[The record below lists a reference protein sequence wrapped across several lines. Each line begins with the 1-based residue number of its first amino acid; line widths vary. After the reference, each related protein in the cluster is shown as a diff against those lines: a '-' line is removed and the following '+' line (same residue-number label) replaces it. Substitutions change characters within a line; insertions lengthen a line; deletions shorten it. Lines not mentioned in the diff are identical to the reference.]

1 MNRAIDYSKRCPECG
16 APEANGLDCFGQLG
30 EILAWEY
37 DDPELLSQHFW
48 TVACY
53 NIQHPAQ
60 FTEEAMAKFQE
71 VFCQAYDQQLPVSE
85 IRKKVSFYAEGQAN
99 VVKKSL
105 HRPVFR
111 DWAMTI
117 SEVYLVGERK
127 GAADR
132 VRAWSKIVRKQ
143 I

>member
-1 MNRAIDYSKRCPECG
+1 MNRAIDYTKRCPECG

-30 EILAWEY
+30 EILSWEHA
-37 DDPELLSQHFW
+37 DPDLKSQHSW
-48 TVACY
+48 AVACY
-53 NIQHPAQ
+53 TIQHPAR
-60 FTEEAMAKFQE
+60 FKEDAERKLKE
-71 VFCQAYDQQLPVSE
+71 VFCQAYDSQLPGSDIWKEVSA
-85 IRKKVSFYAEGQAN
+85 YAEGKA
-99 VVKKSL
+99 KP
-105 HRPVFR
+105 HYTPVFR

-143 I
+143 MQQE